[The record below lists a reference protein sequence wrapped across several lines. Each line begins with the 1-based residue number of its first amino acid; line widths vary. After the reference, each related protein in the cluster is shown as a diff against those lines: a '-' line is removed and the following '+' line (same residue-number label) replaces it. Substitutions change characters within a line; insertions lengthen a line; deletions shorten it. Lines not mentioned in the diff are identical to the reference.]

1 MRITSR
7 GHRLAA
13 AALLASG
20 LAALLHPSHA
30 FAEPIAEQVVETAPP
45 LAFNTFLDRL
55 MVAESAGRRN
65 AKNPRSTALGPFQ
78 FINRTF
84 LAVARRHFSSEI
96 AGLSEKQILGLRTDP
111 KVSRRAAAV
120 YCEESASYLKGK
132 GFQPTFAHLRLAFL
146 LGPADA
152 ARIMQAPQQTP
163 VVRVLSPAVIKANPF
178 MRSMSVS
185 DLIAKSIQDVS
196 TRG

>member
-1 MRITSR
+1 SC

-13 AALLASG
+13 AVLLASW
-20 LAALLHPSHA
+20 LAAVLLPSRA
-30 FAEPIAEQVVETAPP
+30 SAEPIAEQVVETAPS
-45 LAFNTFLDRL
+45 LIFDSFLDRL

-78 FINRTF
+78 FINSTF
-84 LAVARRHFSSEI
+84 LAVARRHFASEI
-96 AGLSEKQILGLRTDP
+96 VGLSEKQILKLRTDP
-111 KVSRRAAAV
+111 KLSRRAAAV

-132 GFQPTFAHLRLAFL
+132 GLQPTFAHLRLAFL

-163 VVRVLSPAVIKANPF
+163 V
-178 MRSMSVS
+178 
-185 DLIAKSIQDVS
+185 
-196 TRG
+196 

>member
-1 MRITSR
+1 
-7 GHRLAA
+7 
-13 AALLASG
+13 
-20 LAALLHPSHA
+20 
-30 FAEPIAEQVVETAPP
+30 
-45 LAFNTFLDRL
+45 

-84 LAVARRHFSSEI
+84 LDVARRHFASEI
-96 AGLSEKQILGLRTDP
+96 AGLTETKILGLRTDP
-111 KVSRRAAAV
+111 KLSRRAAAV
-120 YCEESASYLKGK
+120 YCEESAGYLKSK

-152 ARIMQAPQQTP
+152 ARIMQAQQKTP
-163 VVRVLSPAVIKANPF
+163 VVRVLSPAVVKANPF
-178 MRSMSVS
+178 MRNMSVS
-185 DLIAKSIQDVS
+185 DLIAKSERDVS